1 MEWKCVCVCAC
12 MCSLAEEV
20 RKQSC
25 NHRHREKMSQVD
37 PALLCY
43 LECGGSAGGTINR
56 TSLGSSK
63 SLSPQAAQMV
73 LKNRLLLIFSSAC
86 TTRENNLEFQQTGFQ
101 IQRAL
106 HQKSFMHK
114 PFSSHVTNFC
124 LFQEKITVANVLLLP
139 HNHLFIDC
147 VNLICVQ
154 LLKYHIMMLRN
165 CHIQK
170 YYHLDSGS

>member
-1 MEWKCVCVCAC
+1 MKKNNMKGNILEWKCVCVCAC

-43 LECGGSAGGTINR
+43 MECGGSAGGTINR
-56 TSLGSSK
+56 TSHGSSK

-86 TTRENNLEFQQTGFQ
+86 TTRENNLEFQ
-101 IQRAL
+101 
-106 HQKSFMHK
+106 
-114 PFSSHVTNFC
+114 
-124 LFQEKITVANVLLLP
+124 
-139 HNHLFIDC
+139 
-147 VNLICVQ
+147 
-154 LLKYHIMMLRN
+154 
-165 CHIQK
+165 
-170 YYHLDSGS
+170 